1 MLNYFFFETTYHNWL
16 ISYVCLYS
24 GKHFLKVCRVQSY
37 APRLSQIYT
46 WFKWPIRRSRYTK
59 WQGSVE
65 SVVSF
70 YFVYI
75 RLINAS
81 LMVRSTSFRRGS
93 VPSDPH
99 GSTSFVKVPQ
109 CTPSNE
115 HIKYHSKLIREV
127 AVTTT
132 PLHLWS
138 LLSGLLLRV

>member
-1 MLNYFFFETTYHNWL
+1 MLNFFFSKLHIITDWYLMFVCIVANIFL
-16 ISYVCLYS
+16 RYV
-24 GKHFLKVCRVQSY
+24 
-37 APRLSQIYT
+37 
-46 WFKWPIRRSRYTK
+46 WFSNKWPRRWSRYIK